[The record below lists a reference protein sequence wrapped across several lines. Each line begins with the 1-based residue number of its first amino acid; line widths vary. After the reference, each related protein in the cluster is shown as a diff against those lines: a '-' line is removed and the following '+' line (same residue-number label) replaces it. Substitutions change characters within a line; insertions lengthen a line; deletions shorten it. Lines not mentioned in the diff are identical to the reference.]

1 MTTPETRPLQDD
13 RVLLQRYHRDRDPA
27 ALEILSE
34 RYMPLARRLA
44 GRYRHTDEP
53 MDDLVQ
59 VANMA
64 LLKAIQ
70 RFDPERKVAFSS
82 FAVPT
87 ILGELKRYFRDHS
100 WSVHVP
106 RDLQERAAHV
116 NKAVDALS
124 KQFGRTPSVK
134 QIAEKLDLD
143 LEEVLEALQAAQAFS
158 ASSLDADQRSEESD
172 PAPLSDS
179 VGEEDSRYELVEY
192 GASIQ
197 EVLEAMP
204 KRTRE
209 VLHLR
214 FVEDKTQA
222 QIAEQ
227 IGVSQMHVSRI
238 IRAAVADLRETLE
251 DEHDD

>member
-1 MTTPETRPLQDD
+1 MPTPETRRAPDD
-13 RVLLQRYHRDRDPA
+13 RALLEKYHEQRDPR
-27 ALEILSE
+27 ALEELAE

-44 GRYRHTDEP
+44 ARYRHTDEP

-70 RFDPERKVAFSS
+70 RFDPAREVAFSS

-106 RDLQERAAHV
+106 RDLQERAAKV
-116 NKAVDALS
+116 NKTVDALS
-124 KQFGRTPSVK
+124 KQLGRTPSVK
-134 QIAEKLDLD
+134 EIADKLGVN
-143 LEEVLEALQAAQAFS
+143 LEQVLEALQAAQAFS
-158 ASSLDADQRSEESD
+158 ATSLDADQRSEDSD
-172 PAPLSDS
+172 PTPLGDS
-179 VGEEDSRYELVEY
+179 IGEEDARFELVEY

-197 EVLEAMP
+197 DALEGMP
-204 KRTRE
+204 ERTRQ

-214 FVEDKTQA
+214 FVEDLTQA
-222 QIAEQ
+222 QIADQ

-238 IRAAVADLRETLE
+238 IRSAVAELRESVSG
-251 DEHDD
+251 DGD

>member
-1 MTTPETRPLQDD
+1 MSTPQTRPAPDD
-13 RVLLQRYHRDRDPA
+13 RDLLEKYHQQRDQG
-27 ALEILSE
+27 ALEELTE

-44 GRYRHTDEP
+44 ARYRHTDEP

-59 VANMA
+59 VANLA

-70 RFDPERKVAFSS
+70 RFDPGRRVAFSS

-106 RDLQERAAHV
+106 RDLQERAAKV
-116 NKAVDALS
+116 NKTIDSLS
-124 KQFGRTPSVK
+124 KQLGRTPSVK
-134 QIAEKLDLD
+134 EIAEKLNTN
-143 LEEVLEALQAAQAFS
+143 LEEVLDALQAAQAFS
-158 ASSLDADQRSEESD
+158 AASLDADQRSEDSD
-172 PAPLSDS
+172 PTPLSDS
-179 VGEEDSRYELVEY
+179 IGKKDARFELVEY

-197 EVLEAMP
+197 EVLEQMP
-204 KRTRE
+204 DRTRQ

-214 FVEDKTQA
+214 FAEDMTQA

-238 IRAAVADLRETLE
+238 IRSAVAELRESVSG
-251 DEHDD
+251 DGG

>member
-1 MTTPETRPLQDD
+1 MSPFQTRSPEDD
-13 RVLLQRYHRDRDPA
+13 RALLERYHDTRDPD
-27 ALEILSE
+27 ALEALTE

-44 GRYRHTDEP
+44 ARYRHTDEP

-70 RFDPERKVAFSS
+70 RFDPAREVAFSS

-106 RDLQERAAHV
+106 RDLQERAAKV
-116 NKAVDALS
+116 NQTIDALS
-124 KQFGRTPSVK
+124 KQLGRSPSVK
-134 QIAEKLDLD
+134 EIAGKLNLD
-143 LEEVLEALQAAQAFS
+143 LEDVLDALQAAQAFS
-158 ASSLDADQRSEESD
+158 ATSLDADQRGEDSD
-172 PAPLSDS
+172 PASLGDS
-179 VGEEDSRYELVEY
+179 VGEEDARYEMVEY
-192 GASIQ
+192 GASI
-197 EVLEAMP
+197 EETLDGMP
-204 KRTRE
+204 ERTRE

-214 FVEDKTQA
+214 FVEDMTQA
-222 QIAEQ
+222 QIADQ

-238 IRAAVADLRETLE
+238 IRAAVAELRESIS
-251 DEHDD
+251 DEGG